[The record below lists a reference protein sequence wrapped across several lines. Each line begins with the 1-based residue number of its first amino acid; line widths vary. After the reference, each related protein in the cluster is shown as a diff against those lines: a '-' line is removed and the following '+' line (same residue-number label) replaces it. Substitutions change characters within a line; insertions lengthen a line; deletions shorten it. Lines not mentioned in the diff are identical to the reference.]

1 MDQVMTKGKGSTSAL
16 LDDGACRIAEAV
28 RSGMADPSD
37 LIEETARRISSI
49 NPHVAAFC
57 ALDLDRARAE
67 ARDLAERQRKGEP
80 LGCLAGVPV
89 AVKDTVMVRGLAA
102 VQGSPIY
109 RDYVPDEDD
118 IVVERLRAAD
128 AIIVG
133 KTNVPELAYA
143 GIGHNPIF
151 ATTCNPWNLE
161 RTSGGSSSGSAAA
174 VAARLVPLA
183 VGSDGGGSIRVPA
196 AFCGLFG
203 MKPSFGRVPLYPG
216 CRDERYPGISSW
228 ESIEHI
234 GPMTRSVRDGA
245 LMLQIMAGPDD
256 RDRHSIP
263 DEGLDWMGAV
273 ETGQLAGR
281 RIAVSEDWG
290 FLPVDPQV
298 RSVFRQA
305 IETITNRLGV
315 SVEAAH
321 PGFPDMQGAFWAIVA
336 LDTDLR
342 GFRAV
347 AATQRHEMSPHLV
360 EFLDRAWQAEELTD
374 AVQARKK
381 VYNVMWPFMR
391 RFDLLLTPT
400 TLVPAFGLGIRG
412 PEMIDGVAVPPI
424 KWTGM
429 TFPFNMTGQPAATVP
444 IGLTTE
450 GLPVGIQ
457 IVGRHLAD
465 LDVISA
471 AAAIES
477 VIGFPKTTPPAV
489 TSLATGAQGSEE

>member
-1 MDQVMTKGKGSTSAL
+1 MTDHREKQSQTQL
-16 LDDGACRIAEAV
+16 LDAGAAAIAGAVREGRADPRDLVEAAAARIAAI
-28 RSGMADPSD
+28 DPHIAS
-37 LIEETARRISSI
+37 
-49 NPHVAAFC
+49 FC
-57 ALDLDRARAE
+57 ALDLDGAREAAAGIAERARRGE
-67 ARDLAERQRKGEP
+67 A
-80 LGCLAGVPV
+80 LGPLAGVPV
-89 AVKDTVMVRGLAA
+89 AIKDTVMVKGVPA

-109 RDYVPDEDD
+109 RDYVPEEDD

-128 AIIVG
+128 AIIIG

-143 GIGHNPIF
+143 GIGHNPVF
-151 ATTCNPWNLE
+151 PTTRNPWNLE

-174 VAARLVPLA
+174 VAAGLVPLA

-245 LMLQIMAGPDD
+245 LMLQVMAGPDD

-263 DEGLDWMGAV
+263 DEGLDWLAAAQ
-273 ETGQLAGR
+273 TTDLAGR

-298 RSVFRQA
+298 RRIFRA
-305 IETITNRLGV
+305 AVETIASRLGA
-315 SVEAAH
+315 SVETAH
-321 PGFPDMQGAFWAIVA
+321 PGFPDMQAAFWGVVA

-347 AATQRHEMSPHLV
+347 AREYRNEMSPHLV
-360 EFLDRAWQAEELTD
+360 DFLDRAWQAEDLTD

-381 VYNVMWPFMR
+381 VYNAMWPFLR
-391 RFDLLLTPT
+391 RYDLLLTPT

-412 PEMIDGVAVPPI
+412 PDTIDGIAVPPI

-444 IGLTTE
+444 IGLTDE
-450 GLPVGIQ
+450 GLPVGLQ

-465 LDVISA
+465 LDVVA
-471 AAAIES
+471 ASAAIEA
-477 VIGFPKTTPPAV
+477 VIGFGRARPPAI
-489 TSLATGAQGSEE
+489 ATIETPAAGRPR